1 MPTTTEKSAST
12 EGTERKGWFRALYG
26 RAGLSASVL
35 AVLVPVALLAPL
47 VAGEFSTVVGVEILI
62 LGLFALSFN
71 LIYGYMGQIS
81 FGQAA
86 FFGLGAYA
94 TALVC
99 RAFQASTGEIGYF
112 QFFFALFLAIPVS
125 AVGALVVGFFLVRLT
140 GIYFAI
146 LSLAFGELLFYLVF
160 SWYGFTGGDDGIQGI
175 LSPPFFRNSIHYYYF
190 TLGVVAAAMVIIWRI
205 TQSPFGY
212 TLRMLRDNQRRAAF
226 VGINVRR
233 AMLLNFVIAGVF
245 AGIAGSLWAPFQ
257 RSVSPTLLGWMQ
269 SGSPVFMTLIGGA
282 DFFAGPL
289 VGSMIYTALNAYVT
303 RYTVFWPLT
312 IGSIILVIVLFFPGG
327 ILSIID
333 SRLSGSSRKA
343 EEPGMSGSPELAN
356 DRAVK

>member
-1 MPTTTEKSAST
+1 MPTTTINVAST
-12 EGTERKGWFRALYG
+12 EAAEKNSWVGTLYG
-26 RAGLSASVL
+26 RTGLSASVL
-35 AVLVPVALLAPL
+35 AVLGPAALLVPL
-47 VAGEFSTVVGVEILI
+47 VGGEFFTVVGVEILI

-99 RAFQASTGEIGYF
+99 RACQATGEIGYL
-112 QFFFALFLAIPVS
+112 QFFLALFLAIPVS
-125 AVGALVVGFFLVRLT
+125 ALGALVVGFFLVRLT

-146 LSLAFGELLFYLVF
+146 LSLAFGELLFYIVF

-175 LSPPFFRNSIHYYYF
+175 LSPPFFRDSMNYYYF
-190 TLGVVAAAMVIIWRI
+190 TLGVVAAAMLILWRI

-233 AMLLNFVIAGVF
+233 AMLLNFVIAGIF

-257 RSVSPTLLGWMQ
+257 RSVSPSLLGWMQ
-269 SGSPVFMTLIGGA
+269 SGTPVFMTLMGGA

-289 VGSMIYTALNAYVT
+289 IGSVIYTALNAYVT

-327 ILSIID
+327 ILSIIHG
-333 SRLSGSSRKA
+333 RISRKPRKTKDLSMA
-343 EEPGMSGSPELAN
+343 GSPEPIK